1 MAEKENQAV
10 KPHFKLTN
18 SGGVIPVFDSL
29 SNVVTGMGTN
39 RDRRSYNRFTI
50 TQLND
55 YLEMEAAYF
64 DNWIAGAV
72 VDHPVEDA
80 TREWRTFTGKD
91 AAKIH
96 EAEKKNGAWGKTM
109 GGC

>member
-1 MAEKENQAV
+1 
-10 KPHFKLTN
+10 
-18 SGGVIPVFDSL
+18 
-29 SNVVTGMGTN
+29 
-39 RDRRSYNRFTI
+39 
-50 TQLND
+50 
-55 YLEMEAAYF
+55 MEAAYF

-96 EAEKKNGAWGKTM
+96 EAEKKSSFRKKHRPLLPGLVFTVVLAF
-109 GGC
+109 C